1 MAKTRMQ
8 HFNFVLFTL
17 SIIMG
22 VVMTATAI
30 IAIWSEEFRVVSSL
44 RVTGSAGVVLAACAM
59 NWMVNAAFG
68 PRLGRLFPNLCYGT
82 TMVTIYVS
90 LLLIQLA
97 IWSSVSSDFIL
108 KSIGTLLVLLF
119 ASLLTLVF
127 TSVAPTVVQ
136 APPPADKQ
144 GGSD

>member
-1 MAKTRMQ
+1 MQ
-8 HFNFVLFTL
+8 QFNLVLFTL

-22 VVMTATAI
+22 VVVTTTAI
-30 IAIWSEEFRVVSSL
+30 IAIWSEEFRVISSL
-44 RVTGSAGVVLAACAM
+44 RVTGSAGVVLAACFM
-59 NWMVNAAFG
+59 NWVINAAFA

-82 TMVTIYVS
+82 TLVTIYVS

-97 IWSSVSSDFIL
+97 IWSSVSSDFIW

-119 ASLLTLVF
+119 ASLMTLVF
-127 TSVAPTVVQ
+127 TSVATSTRHEE
-136 APPPADKQ
+136 PPAGKP